1 MEKEDELK
9 ALEILKKYN
18 VNASIIGEVLEEKAR
33 VILQNAYGAK
43 RFLESPKGELYQE
56 FANARIK
63 YSRIFNR
70 TLRRKCLKQ

>member
-1 MEKEDELK
+1 MCGKRRWVKSLGNS
-9 ALEILKKYN
+9 KKYN
-18 VNASIIGEVLEEKAR
+18 VNASIIGEVLEEKKAR

-70 TLRRKCLKQ
+70 TL